1 MRTHVEQGEQIVS
14 GAGWLDGARDVVA
27 CHHEKWDGSGYPLG
41 LRGEQIPLAAR
52 IFAVADV
59 FDALSSRRPYKE
71 PFPPEQVMRILKEGR
86 GQHFDPLV
94 LDVFTDLAPT
104 LRAQLEGLDEEG
116 VKGLM
121 SDMVHRH
128 FDTLQ

>member
-1 MRTHVEQGEQIVS
+1 MNQILEGSDIGFLRLGEVI
-14 GAGWLDGARDVVA
+14 ALT
-27 CHHEKWDGSGYPLG
+27 HHEKWDGSGYPLG

-71 PFPPEQVMRILKEGR
+71 PFPPEQVMRILQEGR
-86 GQHFDPLV
+86 GQHFDPQV
-94 LDVFTDLAPT
+94 LDVFTHLAPA
-104 LRAQLEGLDEEG
+104 LRAQLEGLDEES
-116 VKGLM
+116 VKRLM